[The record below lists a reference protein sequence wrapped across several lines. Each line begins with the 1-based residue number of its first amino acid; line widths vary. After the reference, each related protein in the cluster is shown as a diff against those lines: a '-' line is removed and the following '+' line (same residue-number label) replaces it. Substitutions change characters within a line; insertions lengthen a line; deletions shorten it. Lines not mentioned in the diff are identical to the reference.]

1 MIRYL
6 FFDESGNLDFS
17 PKGSRYFFFGLLGT
31 WNPAALT
38 WGLTELRYQLLADG
52 LDLECFHATDDRQPV
67 RSQVFAA
74 LGRLGGF
81 ELDFLVV
88 DKDAVPDP
96 ERDPMTFY
104 PRFATVLLESVL
116 ARHTGAERTVLVT
129 DRLPLQ
135 SKRKAH
141 EKAFR
146 TSLRDVL
153 GERPFTIVHQGS
165 AAHAGLQ
172 AVDYCTWALQRKW
185 RDDDAR
191 SYRLVE
197 RWVVTV
203 SVAQAEA
210 GV

>member
-1 MIRYL
+1 MIRYF
-6 FFDESGNLDFS
+6 FFDESGNLDFTTN
-17 PKGSRYFFFGLLGT
+17 GSRYFFFGLLGT
-31 WNPAALT
+31 TDPAPLSS
-38 WGLTELRYQLLADG
+38 GLTALRYQILAEG
-52 LDLECFHATDDRQPV
+52 LDLECFHATDDRQAI
-67 RSQVFAA
+67 RSRVFA
-74 LGRLGGF
+74 RLEEIGSF

-88 DKDAVPDP
+88 DKRQLPP
-96 ERDPMTFY
+96 EERDPLTFY
-104 PRFATVLLESVL
+104 PRFANELMGSVL
-116 ARHTGAERTVLVT
+116 ARDSDAERTVIIT

-146 TSLRDVL
+146 TALRDVL
-153 GERPFTIVHQGS
+153 GERPFNIIHQSS

-185 RDDDAR
+185 RDDDSR

-197 RWVVTV
+197 RWVRTETV
-203 SVAQAEA
+203 AETA